1 MTSEQLKKLVSQTPL
16 EPTRATKPKL
26 EDFTEYSEEG
36 AKTVHTDDFK
46 QALADWV
53 EQEREF
59 INNPQYI
66 QEKTSTLKGIKS
78 LFYEHRELYL
88 NEQKAKGGD
97 SPKSIPPLQTAKIMY
112 DLLTIIKLDNQNG
125 LLGVYNTELG
135 IYETNENFFHR
146 LIYWL
151 EPTYSQARS
160 KEVLFKLETL
170 SEVKQQTTKLYLIP
184 VANGIFNKKT
194 QKLEPFN
201 PKYIFTSTIA
211 TKYNEYAQSPNIKG
225 WNVDNWIKDLMSD
238 DDELVQLLWQI
249 ISASTNGNYSYR
261 KGAWLVGKGNDGKG
275 TFQSLIMNLIGREN
289 VASVKAEQFSER
301 FALSQ
306 VVGKTCIIGDDSQ
319 VSYLDNAGNYF
330 SVVTGDPVPV
340 EAKGKQPTL
349 AIFNKM
355 IIQST
360 NFLPKFRNKSN
371 GTYRR
376 LLIVPFNKSFT
387 SDNDDWKIKDDYIK
401 RPEVLEYV
409 LKKALS
415 LNFERFIEPKATQ
428 ELLEEFKISNDTVLA
443 FVSSDFQEFVSD
455 FLPTT
460 FITAYYQAWCELEG
474 VRPFSK
480 REFELK
486 LPEQIKDNW
495 EKATKRPHT
504 AGFRRRPDL
513 HKAEEMP
520 SFRKLFYWDDEKQK
534 QPTKGYLR
542 TKKKPKNKNL

>member
-1 MTSEQLKKLVSQTPL
+1 MTSQQLNELVAQTPK
-16 EPTRATKPKL
+16 EPTRAPKPKL

-36 AKTVHTDDFK
+36 AKTVHTDEFK
-46 QALADWV
+46 QALSDWT
-53 EQEREF
+53 EQEREY
-59 INNPQYI
+59 ISDPQYI
-66 QEKTSTLKGIKS
+66 SEKSSTLKGIKS
-78 LFYEHRELYL
+78 LFYEYRDLYM

-97 SPKSIPPLQTAKIMY
+97 APKSIPPLETAKIMY
-112 DLLTIIKLDNQNG
+112 GLLMIIKLDNVEG
-125 LLGVYNTELG
+125 LLGVYNPESG
-135 IYETNENFFHR
+135 IYETSEKFFHR
-146 LIYWL
+146 LIYWI

-170 SEVKQQTTKLYLIP
+170 SEVKAQTTKPYLIP

-201 PKYIFTSTIA
+201 SKHIFTSTIA
-211 TKYNEYAQSPNIKG
+211 TKYNPQAKPPDIKG
-225 WNVDNWIKDLMSD
+225 WNIDKWFSELMSD

-261 KGAWLVGKGNDGKG
+261 KGVWFVGKGNDGKG
-275 TFQSLIMNLIGREN
+275 TVQSLIMNLIGREN

-349 AIFNKM
+349 AIFNKL

-376 LLIVPFNKSFT
+376 MLIVPFNKSYT
-387 SDNDDWKIKDDYIK
+387 AETDNWKIKDDYIK

-415 LNFERFIEPKATQ
+415 LNFDRFINPKATQ
-428 ELLEEFKISNDTVLA
+428 ELLEEFKKSNDTIMG
-443 FVSSDFQEFVSD
+443 FVSEPFAELVSD

-460 FITAYYQAWCELEG
+460 FITAYYKAWCEIEG
-474 VRPFSK
+474 VLPFSK
-480 REFELK
+480 REFEIR
-486 LPEQIKDNW
+486 LPDHIKDEW
-495 EKATKRPHT
+495 IKATKRPHT
-504 AGFRRRPDL
+504 AGFNRAIDL
-513 HKAEEMP
+513 HRAEELGK
-520 SFRKLFYWDDEKQK
+520 FWQYFYWDDEKQK

-542 TKKKPKNKNL
+542 SNKKPKK

>member
-1 MTSEQLKKLVSQTPL
+1 MTSQQLNELVAQTPK
-16 EPTRATKPKL
+16 EPTRAPKPKL

-36 AKTVHTDDFK
+36 AKTVHTDEFK
-46 QALADWV
+46 QALSDWT
-53 EQEREF
+53 EQEREY
-59 INNPQYI
+59 ISDPQYI
-66 QEKTSTLKGIKS
+66 SEKSSTLKGIKS
-78 LFYEHRELYL
+78 LFYEYRDLYM

-97 SPKSIPPLQTAKIMY
+97 APKSIPPLETAKIMY
-112 DLLTIIKLDNQNG
+112 GLLMIIKLDNVEG
-125 LLGVYNTELG
+125 LLGVYNPESG
-135 IYETNENFFHR
+135 IYETSEKFFHR
-146 LIYWL
+146 LIYWI

-170 SEVKQQTTKLYLIP
+170 SEVKAQTTKPYLIP

-201 PKYIFTSTIA
+201 SKHIFTSTIA
-211 TKYNEYAQSPNIKG
+211 TKYNPQAKPPDIKG
-225 WNVDNWIKDLMSD
+225 WNIDKWFSELMSD
-238 DDELVQLLWQI
+238 DDELVQLLWEI

-261 KGAWLVGKGNDGKG
+261 KGVWFVGKGNDGKG
-275 TFQSLIMNLIGREN
+275 TVQSLIMNLIGREN

-349 AIFNKM
+349 AIFNKLV
-355 IIQST
+355 IQST

-376 LLIVPFNKSFT
+376 MLIVPFNKSYT
-387 SDNDDWKIKDDYIK
+387 AESDNWKIKDDYIK

-415 LNFERFIEPKATQ
+415 LNFDRFINPKATQ
-428 ELLEEFKISNDTVLA
+428 ELLEEFKKSNDTIMG
-443 FVSSDFQEFVSD
+443 FVSEPFAELVSD

-460 FITAYYQAWCELEG
+460 FITAYYKAWCEIEG
-474 VRPFSK
+474 VLPFSK
-480 REFELK
+480 REFEIR
-486 LPEQIKDNW
+486 LPDHIKDEW
-495 EKATKRPHT
+495 IKATKRPHT
-504 AGFRRRPDL
+504 AGFNRAIDL
-513 HKAEEMP
+513 HRAEELGK
-520 SFRKLFYWDDEKQK
+520 FWQYFYWDDEKQK

-542 TKKKPKNKNL
+542 SNKKPKK

>member
-1 MTSEQLKKLVSQTPL
+1 MTSEDLRELVSQTPQ
-16 EPTRATKPKL
+16 EPIRSKKPKL
-26 EDFTEYSEEG
+26 DDFTDYLEDG
-36 AKTVHTDDFK
+36 AKTVHTDEFK
-46 QALADWV
+46 QALADWAD
-53 EQEREF
+53 QEREL
-59 INNPQYI
+59 ITDPDYI
-66 QEKTSTLKGIKS
+66 KEQTQTLKGVRA
-78 LFYEHRELYL
+78 LFGEYREVYMSGAR
-88 NEQKAKGGD
+88 EDGSK
-97 SPKSIPPLQTAKIMY
+97 PKNLPPLETAKIIY
-112 DLLTIIKLDNQNG
+112 SVLKVIKLDNQNG
-125 LLGVYNTELG
+125 LLGIYNPELG
-135 IYETNENFFHR
+135 IYETNEPFFHR

-151 EPTYSQARS
+151 EPTYNLARS

-170 SEVKQQTTKLYLIP
+170 SSIKQQTTEPHLIP
-184 VANGIFNKKT
+184 VKNGIFNKKT

-211 TKYNEYAQSPNIKG
+211 TKYNAQAKVPNIKG
-225 WNVDNWIKDLMSD
+225 WHVDDWLLDLMSGD
-238 DDELVQLLWQI
+238 KELVQLLWQI

-289 VASVKAEQFSER
+289 VASVKVEQFSER

-349 AIFNKM
+349 AVFNKM
-355 IIQST
+355 VIQST

-376 LLIVPFNKSFT
+376 MLIVPFNKSYT
-387 SDNDDWKIKDDYIK
+387 TETDNWKIKDDYIK

-415 LNFERFIEPKATQ
+415 LNFERFTEPKATQ
-428 ELLEEFKISNDTVLA
+428 ELLEEFKITNDTVLS
-443 FVSSDFQEFVSD
+443 FVSTDFQEFVSD

-460 FITAYYQAWCELEG
+460 FITAYYQAWCEVEG
-474 VRPFSK
+474 VKPFSK

-486 LPEQIKDNW
+486 LPDHIKEEW
-495 EKATKRPHT
+495 EKTRQRSNN
-504 AGFRRRPDL
+504 AGFNRAIDL
-513 HKAEEMP
+513 HRAEEMP
-520 SFRKLFYWDDEKQK
+520 KFRALFYWDDEKHK
-534 QPTKGYLR
+534 QPVKGYKR
-542 TKKKPKNKNL
+542 KRKK

>member
-1 MTSEQLKKLVSQTPL
+1 MTSQQLNELVAQTPK
-16 EPTRATKPKL
+16 EPTRAPKPKL
-26 EDFTEYSEEG
+26 EDFTDYSEEG
-36 AKTVHTDDFK
+36 AKTVHTDEFK
-46 QALADWV
+46 QALSDWT
-53 EQEREF
+53 EQEREY
-59 INNPQYI
+59 ISDPQYI
-66 QEKTSTLKGIKS
+66 SEKSSTLKGIKS
-78 LFYEHRELYL
+78 LFYEYRDLYM

-97 SPKSIPPLQTAKIMY
+97 APKSIPPLETAKIMY
-112 DLLTIIKLDNQNG
+112 GLLMIIKLDNVEG
-125 LLGVYNTELG
+125 LLGVYNPESG
-135 IYETNENFFHR
+135 IYETSEKFFHR
-146 LIYWL
+146 LIYWI

-170 SEVKQQTTKLYLIP
+170 SEVKAQTTKPYLIP

-201 PKYIFTSTIA
+201 SKHIFTSTIA
-211 TKYNEYAQSPNIKG
+211 TKYNPQAKPPDIKG
-225 WNVDNWIKDLMSD
+225 WNIDKWFSELMSD
-238 DDELVQLLWQI
+238 DDELVQLLWEI

-261 KGAWLVGKGNDGKG
+261 KGVWFVGKGNDGKG
-275 TFQSLIMNLIGREN
+275 TVQSLIMNLIGREN

-349 AIFNKM
+349 AIFNKLV
-355 IIQST
+355 IQST

-376 LLIVPFNKSFT
+376 MLIVPFNKSYT
-387 SDNDDWKIKDDYIK
+387 AETDNWKIKDDYIK

-415 LNFERFIEPKATQ
+415 LNFDRFINPKATQ
-428 ELLEEFKISNDTVLA
+428 ELLEEFKKSNDTIMG
-443 FVSSDFQEFVSD
+443 FVSEPFAELVSD

-460 FITAYYQAWCELEG
+460 FITAYYKAWCEIEG
-474 VRPFSK
+474 VLPFSK
-480 REFELK
+480 REFEIR
-486 LPEQIKDNW
+486 LPDHIKDEW
-495 EKATKRPHT
+495 IKATKRPHT
-504 AGFRRRPDL
+504 AGFNRAIDL
-513 HKAEEMP
+513 HRAEELGK
-520 SFRKLFYWDDEKQK
+520 FWQYFYWDDEKQK

-542 TKKKPKNKNL
+542 SNKKPKK

>member
-1 MTSEQLKKLVSQTPL
+1 MTSQQLNELVAQTPK
-16 EPTRATKPKL
+16 EPTRAPKPKL

-36 AKTVHTDDFK
+36 AKTVHTDEFK
-46 QALADWV
+46 QALSDWT

-59 INNPQYI
+59 INDPQYI
-66 QEKTSTLKGIKS
+66 SDMTTTLKGIKS
-78 LFYEHRELYL
+78 LFYEYRELYL

-97 SPKSIPPLQTAKIMY
+97 APKSIPPLETAKIMY
-112 DLLTIIKLDNQNG
+112 GLLMIIKLDNMEG
-125 LLGVYNTELG
+125 LLGVYNPESG
-135 IYETNENFFHR
+135 IYETSEKFFHR
-146 LIYWL
+146 LIYWI

-170 SEVKQQTTKLYLIP
+170 SEVKAQTTKPYLIP

-201 PKYIFTSTIA
+201 PKHIFTSTIA
-211 TKYNEYAQSPNIKG
+211 TKYNPQAKPPDIKG
-225 WNVDNWIKDLMSD
+225 WNIDKWFSELMSD

-261 KGAWLVGKGNDGKG
+261 KGVWFVGKGNDGKG
-275 TFQSLIMNLIGREN
+275 TVQSLIMNLIGREN

-319 VSYLDNAGNYF
+319 VNYLDNAGNYF
-330 SVVTGDPVPV
+330 SVITGDPVPV

-349 AIFNKM
+349 AIFNKLV
-355 IIQST
+355 IQSA

-376 LLIVPFNKSFT
+376 MLIVPFNKSYT
-387 SDNDDWKIKDDYIK
+387 AETDNWKIKDDYIT

-415 LNFERFIEPKATQ
+415 LNFDRFINPKATQ
-428 ELLEEFKISNDTVLA
+428 ELLEEFKKSNDTIMG
-443 FVSSDFQEFVSD
+443 FVTEPFAELVSD
-455 FLPTT
+455 FLPVA
-460 FITAYYQAWCELEG
+460 FISAYYRAWCEFEG
-474 VRPFSK
+474 VIPFSK
-480 REFELK
+480 REFENR
-486 LPEQIKDNW
+486 LPDHIKEDW

-504 AGFRRRPDL
+504 AGFNRAIDL
-513 HKAEEMP
+513 HRAEEIGK
-520 SFRKLFYWDDEKQK
+520 FWQYFYWDDEKQK

-542 TKKKPKNKNL
+542 ANKKPKK

>member
-1 MTSEQLKKLVSQTPL
+1 MTSQQLNELVAQTPK
-16 EPTRATKPKL
+16 EPTRAPKPKL
-26 EDFTEYSEEG
+26 EDFTEYSDEG
-36 AKTVHTDDFK
+36 AKTVHTDEFK
-46 QALADWV
+46 QALSDWT
-53 EQEREF
+53 EQEREY
-59 INNPQYI
+59 ISDPQYI
-66 QEKTSTLKGIKS
+66 SEKSSTLKGIKS
-78 LFYEHRELYL
+78 LFYEYRELYL

-97 SPKSIPPLQTAKIMY
+97 APKSIPPLETAKIMY
-112 DLLTIIKLDNQNG
+112 GLLMIIKLDNVEG
-125 LLGVYNTELG
+125 LLGVYNPESG
-135 IYETNENFFHR
+135 IYETSEKFFHR
-146 LIYWL
+146 LIYWI

-170 SEVKQQTTKLYLIP
+170 SEVKAQTTKPYLIP

-194 QKLEPFN
+194 QKLEPFS
-201 PKYIFTSTIA
+201 PKHIFTSTIA
-211 TKYNEYAQSPNIKG
+211 TKYNPQAKPPDIKG
-225 WNVDNWIKDLMSD
+225 WNIDKWFSELMSD

-261 KGAWLVGKGNDGKG
+261 KGVWFVGKGNDGKG
-275 TFQSLIMNLIGREN
+275 TVQSLIMNLIGREN

-349 AIFNKM
+349 AIFNKLV
-355 IIQST
+355 IQST

-376 LLIVPFNKSFT
+376 MLIVPFNKSYT
-387 SDNDDWKIKDDYIK
+387 AETDNWKIKDDYIK

-415 LNFERFIEPKATQ
+415 LNFDRFINPKATQ
-428 ELLEEFKISNDTVLA
+428 ELLEEFKKSNDTIMG
-443 FVSSDFQEFVSD
+443 FVSEPFAELVSD

-460 FITAYYQAWCELEG
+460 FITAYYKAWCEIEG
-474 VRPFSK
+474 VLPFSK
-480 REFELK
+480 REFEIR
-486 LPEQIKDNW
+486 LPDHIKDKW
-495 EKATKRPHT
+495 IKATKRPHT
-504 AGFRRRPDL
+504 AGFNRAIDL
-513 HKAEEMP
+513 HRAEELGK
-520 SFRKLFYWDDEKQK
+520 FWQYFYWDDEKQK

-542 TKKKPKNKNL
+542 SNKKPKK